1 MADNGPDT
9 ARLPGPTGES
19 AVAPRRSHT
28 YSRFTTAVAVLAL
41 ATAGYALWRLDATR
55 DRLEDVATAARAHDA
70 ERELLRAELRS
81 LDERE
86 QRAAREVEVRLAAL
100 ADVPRQ
106 VRELANATEEL
117 RGRAQGP
124 ERAWS
129 RAEAMY
135 LLELAQRRLA
145 LDQDVETAVVALEAA
160 DERLASLRDASFANV
175 RQQIARELQALRA
188 VRLPDTTGIIARL
201 AGMEERA
208 LHLPVKGIV
217 AAERRLSEQE
227 TLPQSFLPRAWA
239 MLRNTFAN
247 LIRVRELDDTAGG
260 VVTQEEALLRRA
272 HLQLLLFA
280 ARTAVARHDADAYR
294 NALSSAR
301 TWLGQLFDLSSP
313 AAQVMLK
320 ELQALEPVHI
330 SPPLPDISGSS
341 AALRRLM
348 PRDAAGTA
356 PRGPE

>member
-1 MADNGPDT
+1 
-9 ARLPGPTGES
+9 
-19 AVAPRRSHT
+19 VAI
-28 YSRFTTAVAVLAL
+28 LAL
-41 ATAGYALWRLDATR
+41 ATAAYALWRLDVTR
-55 DRLEDVATAARAHDA
+55 DRLEEVATSARAHDVQ
-70 ERELLRAELRS
+70 RELLRTELRS
-81 LDERE
+81 LEERE
-86 QRAAREVEVRLAAL
+86 QRARSDIEERLAAL
-100 ADVPRQ
+100 ANVPKQ
-106 VRELANATEEL
+106 VQELANVTEEL
-117 RGRAQGP
+117 RGRAEGP

-145 LDQDVETAVVALEAA
+145 LNQDVETAVVALEAA
-160 DERLASLRDASFANV
+160 DERLASLRDASFASV

-208 LHLPVKGIV
+208 LRLPVKGII
-217 AAERRLSEQE
+217 AAERRSSERE
-227 TLPQSFLPRAWA
+227 DLPQSFLPRAWA
-239 MLRNTFAN
+239 MLRSTFAN
-247 LIRVRELDDTAGG
+247 LIRVREVDDAAGG

-280 ARTAVARHDADAYR
+280 ARAAVARNDADAYR

-301 TWLGQLFDLSSP
+301 TWLGELFDLSSP
-313 AAQVMLK
+313 ATQAMLK
-320 ELQALEPVHI
+320 DLQALEPVHI
-330 SPPLPDISGSS
+330 TPPLPDISGSS

-348 PRDAAGTA
+348 PRDAASTA